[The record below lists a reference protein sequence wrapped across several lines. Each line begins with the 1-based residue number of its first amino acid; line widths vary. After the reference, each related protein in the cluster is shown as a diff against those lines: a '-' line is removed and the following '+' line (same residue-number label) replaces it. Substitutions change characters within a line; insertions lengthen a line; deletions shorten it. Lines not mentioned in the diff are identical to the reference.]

1 VTVAVQTGETRLGS
15 VTPSTRTV
23 TAKPSLPVFRGEP
36 GESIIALLWLAAAAL
51 AAWATYWLA
60 RRRIPSAVAF
70 VIGTPFVLAL
80 LYEACLTGGRV
91 LTQTY

>member
-1 VTVAVQTGETRLGS
+1 AVQTGETRMGS
-15 VTPSTRTV
+15 AALPTGTV
-23 TAKPSLPVFRGEP
+23 HSKPSLPVFRGEP
-36 GESIIALLWLAAAAL
+36 GESIIVLLWLAAAAL
-51 AAWATYWLA
+51 MAWATYWLA

-91 LTQTY
+91 LPQTY